1 MDKHTPGP
9 WLYSD
14 DGKNIISMDDEAN
27 ENFVVAILDG
37 PDKIANAQRI
47 VACVNACEG
56 IPNEDLEGWP
66 CTMGQKSMMEA
77 KQIATLTAQRD
88 RLIGMLKNHHD
99 TLVDITD
106 SNPTLYAK
114 HSSETCVVCKTL
126 AEIEG

>member
-1 MDKHTPGP
+1 MDKRCKCTFSVSVTG
-9 WLYSD
+9 
-14 DGKNIISMDDEAN
+14 DGCRYCKPQTYIDLMEQHQKDEMA
-27 ENFVVAILDG
+27 
-37 PDKIANAQRI
+37 DKDS
-47 VACVNACEG
+47 E
-56 IPNEDLEGWP
+56 
-66 CTMGQKSMMEA
+66 
-77 KQIATLTAQRD
+77 IATLTAQRD